1 MKALDLYTS
10 TITEHVAGCD
20 CDRCEACRKES
31 MIVHGRRVVVSLF
44 GAEPEAL
51 VKAGI
56 ENADVQIVAVTN
68 YKPWWS
74 VEGGRALTSR
84 EIATASMVCAGM
96 TRSQVAMAME
106 LSPKTFD
113 THRGH
118 ALAKLR
124 VANEVQLV
132 RLAIMNGWVTL

>member
-10 TITEHVAGCD
+10 NITEHIAGCD
-20 CDRCEACRKES
+20 CERCEACRREA

-56 ENADVQIVAVTN
+56 ENADVGIVAVTK
-68 YKPWWS
+68 YMAPWTS
-74 VEGGRALTSR
+74 EGGRPLTQR
-84 EIATASMVCAGM
+84 EIATAEMVCAGLS
-96 TRSQVAMAME
+96 RSQVALAMSM
-106 LSPKTFD
+106 SPKTFD

-124 VANEVQLV
+124 VANEVQLL
-132 RLAIMNGWVTL
+132 RIAIANGWVTL